1 VTDVT
6 ATWRVRAGPTQLLAY
21 RSPRRLLSNL
31 GLFVYAVDVLSLA
44 IAGRISIY
52 ARFGRTEEVV
62 AGSWQESNLA
72 GLSYFLVTVVLVAVW
87 LVIVWLCGGYQLRL
101 IGSGSEEFKAVLLG
115 TVVTC
120 GLVSLICYLGRI
132 EIARGFVAVAFP
144 LGLTCLLLGRVA
156 SRQTIRYWRRHGRL
170 NHRVVLVGTP
180 DGTSAVSAV
189 LSEDKA
195 VGFDVTAVCLVDP
208 DYEVGRSA
216 SSSGLE
222 ATPRELLAAAGLA
235 DLEERLREGDVDTVM
250 VGALGHDAERRLR
263 MLAWAL
269 EGTGLALVVVPTLTD
284 VAGPRI
290 HIHPVA
296 GLPLLHVEA
305 PVFRGARRLAKVA
318 MDRIGS
324 LVLLVVLL
332 PLWLA
337 IAALI
342 HATSDGPVLFR
353 QPRVGLH
360 GKEYRC
366 FKFRT
371 MVQGAEHLRESL
383 LERNECDG
391 VLFKVRRD
399 PRVTPLGRILR
410 RYSLDELPQLLNVL
424 AGQMSL
430 VGPRPPLPDEVAR
443 YGQDMRRRLMVKPG
457 MTGLWQVSGRADLS
471 WTDSVRLDLYYVEN
485 WSLSGDLAI
494 LLRTFLTVLR
504 GTGAY

>member
-1 VTDVT
+1 VT
-6 ATWRVRAGPTQLLAY
+6 ATGRVRAGPAQLLTY
-21 RSPRRLLSNL
+21 RSPRRLLNNL
-31 GLFVYAVDVLSLA
+31 GLFVYAVDVLALA
-44 IAGRISIY
+44 LAGRISIY
-52 ARFGRTEEVV
+52 SRFGRTGEVG
-62 AGSWQESNLA
+62 AGQWRQWNLT
-72 GLSYFLVTVVLVAVW
+72 GLPYFLVTVVLVAVW
-87 LVIVWLCGGYQLRL
+87 LAIVWVCGGYQLRL

-115 TVVTC
+115 TVVSC
-120 GLVSLICYLGRI
+120 GLVSLVCYLGRLD
-132 EIARGFVAVAFP
+132 IARGFVAVAFP

-156 SRQTIRYWRRHGRL
+156 SRQTIRYWRRRGRL

-180 DGTSAVSAV
+180 EGTSAVSAV
-189 LSEDKA
+189 LSLDKA

-208 DYEVGRSA
+208 DYEVGRS
-216 SSSGLE
+216 SHGDGLD
-222 ATPRELLAAAGLA
+222 ATPGRQLAAAGLG

-263 MLAWAL
+263 LLAWAL

-318 MDRIGS
+318 MDRVGS
-324 LVLLVVLL
+324 LVLLVVLI
-332 PLWLA
+332 PLWVA

-342 HATSDGPVLFR
+342 RATSEGPVLFR

-371 MVQGAEHLRESL
+371 MVQGAEGLREGL
-383 LERNECDG
+383 LERNECDGG

-494 LLRTFLTVLR
+494 LLRTFHTVIR

>member
-1 VTDVT
+1 
-6 ATWRVRAGPTQLLAY
+6 
-21 RSPRRLLSNL
+21 
-31 GLFVYAVDVLSLA
+31 
-44 IAGRISIY
+44 
-52 ARFGRTEEVV
+52 
-62 AGSWQESNLA
+62 
-72 GLSYFLVTVVLVAVW
+72 
-87 LVIVWLCGGYQLRL
+87 
-101 IGSGSEEFKAVLLG
+101 
-115 TVVTC
+115 
-120 GLVSLICYLGRI
+120 
-132 EIARGFVAVAFP
+132 
-144 LGLTCLLLGRVA
+144 
-156 SRQTIRYWRRHGRL
+156 
-170 NHRVVLVGTP
+170 VLVGTP
-180 DGTSAVSAV
+180 AGTSAVSAV
-189 LSEDKA
+189 LSLDKA

-208 DYEVGRSA
+208 DYEVGRSNL
-216 SSSGLE
+216 SDGLD
-222 ATPRELLAAAGLA
+222 ATPTELLAAAGLA

-263 MLAWAL
+263 LLAWAL
-269 EGTGLALVVVPTLTD
+269 EGSGLALVVVPTLTD

-324 LVLLVVLL
+324 LFLLVALI
-332 PLWLA
+332 PLWLVL
-337 IAALI
+337 AALI
-342 HATSDGPVLFR
+342 RTTSAGPVLFR
-353 QPRVGLH
+353 QSRVGLH

-371 MVQGAEHLRESL
+371 MVQGAEELRPAL
-383 LERNECDG
+383 LERNEHDG

-399 PRVTPLGRILR
+399 PRVTPLGRVLR
-410 RYSLDELPQLLNVL
+410 RFSLDELPQLLNVL

-485 WSLSGDLAI
+485 WSLSGDLVI
-494 LLRTFLTVLR
+494 LMRTFVTVLR